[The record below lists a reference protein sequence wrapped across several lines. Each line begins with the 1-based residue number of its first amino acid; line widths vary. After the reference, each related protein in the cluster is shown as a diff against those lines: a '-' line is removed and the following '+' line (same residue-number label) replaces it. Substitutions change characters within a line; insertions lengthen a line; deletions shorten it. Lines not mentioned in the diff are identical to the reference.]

1 MVVATNQGSRAL
13 KNRSAKLLSLAFCTL
28 IFATVLLTDNPA
40 IETSLAFPTGPDPGR
55 TAAPGELS
63 CATSECHGT
72 SLNTG
77 PGKFIILA
85 PQQYEAGRTYQI
97 TVRHETT
104 DTTRTRWG
112 FQLTA
117 LTETNT
123 RAGTLQNINGFT
135 SVVSN
140 AGPNRSRQYIQHNI
154 TGTFQGQTV
163 RASWT
168 FNWIAPD
175 PATGKVIFY
184 AAGNQANNDGAS
196 FGDQIY
202 TTKVTI
208 NAADSMPAPEA
219 LEILSAEVK
228 GKKLIVTGKGFQ
240 SGAELFINGQ
250 KQKKTINDSASPTT
264 RLIAKK
270 SGKNIAP
277 QQTVLLKVKNPDGME
292 SEEFE
297 YSRQ

>member
-1 MVVATNQGSRAL
+1 L
-13 KNRSAKLLSLAFCTL
+13 KNRTAKLLSLAFCAV
-28 IFATVLLTDNPA
+28 IFASALLTDNPA
-40 IETSLAFPTGPDPGR
+40 IEIALAFPAGPDPGR
-55 TAAPGELS
+55 TAAPGELT

-72 SLNTG
+72 ALNTG
-77 PGKFIILA
+77 PGKFTIVA
-85 PQQYEAGRTYQI
+85 PQQYQAGRTYQI

-104 DTTRTRWG
+104 DATRTRWG

-117 LTETNT
+117 LNETNL

-135 SVVSN
+135 SIVSN
-140 AGPNRSRQYIQHNI
+140 AGPNRSRQYAQHNI
-154 TGTFQGQTV
+154 TGTFQGQTS

-175 PATGKVIFY
+175 PATGKVTFY

-202 TTKVTI
+202 TTKISI
-208 NAADSMPAPEA
+208 NPADSAPAPETP
-219 LEILSAEVK
+219 EILSAEVK
-228 GKKLIVTGKGFQ
+228 GKKLIVTGEGFQ
-240 SGAELFINGQ
+240 SGAELFINNQ
-250 KQKKTINDSASPTT
+250 KQKKTINDAASPTT

-270 SGKNIAP
+270 SGKQIAP
-277 QQTVLLKVKNPDGME
+277 QQTVLLKVRNPDGTE

-297 YSRQ
+297 YTRQ